1 MKTLNDAESI
11 RVNNN
16 VSLDGFI
23 VKETLAKEELKHSRV
38 YRPMVKT
45 VFTLAEL
52 RRIQNRRK
60 K

>member
-1 MKTLNDAESI
+1 MKTLNASTDI
-11 RVNNN
+11 NK

-23 VKETLAKEELKHSRV
+23 VKETLAKDDFKLNRL
-38 YRPMVKT
+38 YRPAPKT

>member
-23 VKETLAKEELKHSRV
+23 VKETLAKEELKHNRV

>member
-16 VSLDGFI
+16 VTLDGFI
-23 VKETLAKEELKHSRV
+23 VKETLAKGELKHNRL
-38 YRPMVKT
+38 YRPAVKT
-45 VFTLAEL
+45 IFTLAEL

>member
-23 VKETLAKEELKHSRV
+23 VKETLAKEELKHNRV
-38 YRPMVKT
+38 YRPMVK
-45 VFTLAEL
+45 LSSP
-52 RRIQNRRK
+52 
-60 K
+60 

>member
-11 RVNNN
+11 RVNN

-23 VKETLAKEELKHSRV
+23 VKETLAKDELKHNRL
-38 YRPMVKT
+38 YRPMTKT

-52 RRIQNRRK
+52 RRIQNKRK